1 MFMYRVVVFIFPV
14 LGASPHK
21 MSATLVVFVSILVLG
36 SIQPKQVSADT
47 TTYKSKLAQSIEPKF
62 PSIKEAPNVIIL
74 DKKVIKQYS
83 DLYESVRFMH
93 RKHANVLEDCSICH
107 HRMPR
112 DEGDKYGTPVTM
124 NWFQENEVVP
134 AGCADCHDKPFN
146 PKELHTPGLK
156 GAYHQL
162 CMDCH
167 KESEQIPHVRGPVI
181 HSAMV
186 RGPIARTLDTRAPTD
201 CLACH
206 AKKVP
211 DHREL
216 VKILPGAGPKDIT
229 KNCLSCHEKEGEA
242 VLKTSHW
249 NWHGSSVYTVG
260 HEDRVDLGKDGA
272 VINNFCIN
280 VKGNWPRCTSCH
292 IGYGWKDEKFD
303 FTDKTAID
311 CLVCHDTTGTY
322 KKAPT
327 LAGLPDENVDLIH
340 VAKNVGRPTRNNCG
354 SNCHFRGGGG
364 DSVKH
369 GDLSSNLEKPTGSC
383 DVHMGVEGKGMDFRC
398 QDCHKTRNHMISGR
412 SISVPAVEGD
422 LSCEYCHTDKP
433 HISDASLT
441 AYHLNK
447 HSEHVAC
454 QTCHIP
460 IFAKC
465 NPTKTYWDWST
476 AGQDI
481 KMPRDKYGKPT
492 YNKKKGSFKWK
503 EAAKPEYFWYNGTV
517 ERHLL
522 GDRINEKGVT
532 ALTRPVGSITD
543 PASRIYPFKVH
554 RGKQISDAILKRLIA
569 PKLWEGYWKHFDWGK
584 AAEEGMQAAGLEYSG
599 KYEFVETVMYWGL
612 THEVMPKE
620 NALGCS
626 NCHESLSKAP
636 YCENCHQNKKGL
648 DFKKL
653 STAGID
659 FLKLSKQGR
668 DVNELIGKS
677 NYLDFKALGY
687 EGDPIETRGRFQKL
701 PMTRK

>member
-1 MFMYRVVVFIFPV
+1 M
-14 LGASPHK
+14 
-21 MSATLVVFVSILVLG
+21 
-36 SIQPKQVSADT
+36 
-47 TTYKSKLAQSIEPKF
+47 
-62 PSIKEAPNVIIL
+62 
-74 DKKVIKQYS
+74 
-83 DLYESVRFMH
+83 YESVRFMH
-93 RKHANVLEDCSICH
+93 RKHANVLGDCTICH

-112 DEGDKYGTPVTM
+112 DDKDTYGTPVSM
-124 NWFQENEVVP
+124 AWLQENEETPV
-134 AGCADCHDKPFN
+134 GCAECHDEPFN

-211 DHREL
+211 NHTEL
-216 VKILPGAGPKDIT
+216 VNLFPGASPKKVT
-229 KNCLSCHEKEGEA
+229 KTCLECHEAEGKA

-280 VKGNWPRCTSCH
+280 IKGNWPRCTSCH
-292 IGYGWKDEKFD
+292 VGYGWENDDFD
-303 FTDKTAID
+303 FTDMTAID

-322 KKAPT
+322 KKAPAA
-327 LAGLPDENVDLIH
+327 AGMPDKKVDLVT
-340 VAKNVGRPTRNNCG
+340 VAQNVGRPSRDNCG
-354 SNCHFRGGGG
+354 SNCHFRGGGA

-369 GDLSSNLEKPTGSC
+369 GDLSGNLVKPSGNC
-383 DVHMGVEGKGMDFRC
+383 DVHMGVDGKGMDFRC

-412 SISVPAVEGD
+412 SISIPAVEGD
-422 LSCEYCHTDKP
+422 LSCEYCHTDEP
-433 HISDASLT
+433 HIADSYLT

-447 HSEHVAC
+447 HGKTVAC

-460 IFAKC
+460 IYAKC
-465 NPTKTYWDWST
+465 SPTKTYWDWST

-481 KMPRDKYGKPT
+481 KVQKDKYGQPT
-492 YNKKKGSFKWK
+492 YDKKKGSFKWK

-517 ERHLL
+517 KRYLL
-522 GDRINEKGVT
+522 GDRINEKVVT
-532 ALTRPVGSITD
+532 ALTLPVGNIND

-554 RGKQISDAILKRLIA
+554 RGKQISDAVLKHLIA

-584 AAEEGMQAAGLEYSG
+584 AAEEGSKASGLEYSG
-599 KYEFVETVMYWGL
+599 EYEFIETVMYWGL

-620 NALGCS
+620 NALSCA
-626 NCHESLSKAP
+626 NCHETLAKAP
-636 YCENCHQNKKGL
+636 YCESCHQNNKNI

-653 STAGID
+653 ATSGTD
-659 FLKLSKQGR
+659 FHALSKAGR
-668 DVNELIGKS
+668 DVSELIGVS

-687 EGDPIETRGRFQKL
+687 EGDPIETKGRFQKL
-701 PMTRK
+701 PIMNKSSKSVGQ